1 MPTHDFESLGSV
13 LQRLGVA
20 VPPPGE
26 HLPAEPDPDP
36 SCLKC
41 RDVGWVSQDGRAVE
55 CFACGVVT
63 TRRMARIWAGSRV
76 PEAMRGYSLESYLER
91 TGDAPL
97 VENIRAVWDAT
108 DRWLL
113 FVGPVG
119 LGKTGL
125 AIALLNDHLRTGAA
139 GLYVV
144 TPTFLSRIRATYT
157 RSGDGEVDELDVLAS
172 VNEAP
177 LLVLDDLGK
186 TALSPWG
193 QEKLFT
199 LVNERYLNGRRTIV
213 TSNLD
218 LHDTERA
225 CKDGCRC
232 LEAHLDPATWDRIRG
247 MSEAFSLSGES
258 LR

>member
-1 MPTHDFESLGSV
+1 MATHDFESLGSV

-55 CFACGVVT
+55 CPCGIVT
-63 TRRMARIWAGSRV
+63 TRRMARIWASSQV
-76 PEAMRGYSLESYLER
+76 PETMRGYTLDSYLER
-91 TGDAPL
+91 TGERPARREHPRRL
-97 VENIRAVWDAT
+97 GRP

-125 AIALLNDHLRTGAA
+125 ALALLLEHIRSGAA

-144 TPTFLSRIRATYT
+144 TPSYLSRIRATYT
-157 RSGDGEVDELDVLAS
+157 RVKDGEVDEMDVLAS
-172 VNEAP
+172 VIEAP

-186 TALSPWG
+186 TALSRVGPGEAVHAG
-193 QEKLFT
+193 QRA
-199 LVNERYLNGRRTIV
+199 VP
-213 TSNLD
+213 
-218 LHDTERA
+218 ERA
-225 CKDGCRC
+225 PHDRDEQPGHARRRDGLQGR
-232 LEAHLDPATWDRIRG
+232 LPLPGGAPLAGDLGPDPGHVRG
-247 MSEAFSLSGES
+247 LSPDGES